1 LYSGINTKY
10 KELTIKADELNSIIN
25 LSNLGMAMVSDKGN
39 IIICNNSLRD
49 ILDIQS
55 NIIGK
60 NIDELEI
67 VREINSMK
75 KLVIILISIISMV
88 SLTACKKSNESKYN
102 NLNNKESGQTTI
114 EMDLDKNYD
123 TSDPFVNARLFCVSN

>member
-1 LYSGINTKY
+1 
-10 KELTIKADELNSIIN
+10 
-25 LSNLGMAMVSDKGN
+25 
-39 IIICNNSLRD
+39 
-49 ILDIQS
+49 
-55 NIIGK
+55 
-60 NIDELEI
+60 
-67 VREINSMK
+67 MK

-123 TSDPFVNARLFCVSN
+123 TSDPFVNARLF